1 MKVYFS
7 CSITG
12 GRNDQ
17 PIYGVMVDWMLAHG
31 HRVLTAH
38 IAKPDVMA
46 AEVVVDAATVYRRD
60 VEWIV
65 ESEAVVAE
73 VSTPSHG
80 VGYEIAYAVTKSKP
94 VLCLAR
100 EGVKVSKMLTGNDRV
115 VFKTYRDEQ
124 SGLKAIEEFL
134 NSSRL

>member
-17 PIYGVMVDWMLAHG
+17 PIYSAIVEWMLARG
-31 HRVLTAH
+31 HNVLTAH
-38 IAKPDVMA
+38 LAKPEVMA
-46 AEVVVDAATVYRRD
+46 AEAIVNAAEVFQRD
-60 VEWIV
+60 LLWID
-65 ESEAVVAE
+65 EADVIVAE

-80 VGYEIAYAVTKSKP
+80 VGYEIAYAVIMKKP

-100 EGVKVSKMLTGNDRV
+100 EGVKVSKMITGNDRLK
-115 VFKTYRDEQ
+115 FEKYGDE
-124 SGLKAIEEFL
+124 GEAVKIIGEFL
-134 NSSRL
+134 KG

>member
-17 PIYGVMVDWMLAHG
+17 PVYAAMVNWMVSHG
-31 HRVLTAH
+31 HEVLTAH
-38 IAKPDVMA
+38 LANPGVTIEEETVGPEEVFRRDIAW
-46 AEVVVDAATVYRRD
+46 VDAASV
-60 VEWIV
+60 
-65 ESEAVVAE
+65 VVAE

-80 VGYEIAYAVTKSKP
+80 VGYEIAYAIVTGKP

-100 EGVKVSKMLTGNDRV
+100 EEVKVSKMITGNPKLTFAR
-115 VFKTYRDEQ
+115 YESADEAV
-124 SGLKAIEEFL
+124 KEIERFL
-134 NSSRL
+134 R